1 MRYLSPQMNIAKS
14 ICHATSVTART
25 SKAFSNQNSMQD
37 CGCVQLY
44 LDAMQLFISCLN
56 VSNDTCYSIILLN
69 YLRGKFLKLVSLG
82 ANVFFLLILTFS
94 SLQVGVERE
103 MVGSGVRQ
111 LMHRLVVC
119 LDGRS
124 LMPLLPPASQALLHT
139 PSPTILTEY
148 LPLIN
153 QTITKF
159 QVLKWSQYIM
169 DIFAIHFF
177 LCYLHF

>member
-1 MRYLSPQMNIAKS
+1 
-14 ICHATSVTART
+14 
-25 SKAFSNQNSMQD
+25 
-37 CGCVQLY
+37 
-44 LDAMQLFISCLN
+44 
-56 VSNDTCYSIILLN
+56 
-69 YLRGKFLKLVSLG
+69 
-82 ANVFFLLILTFS
+82 
-94 SLQVGVERE
+94 

-159 QVLKWSQYIM
+159 QVLKGSHYLMVFFMFIYCLYVIFCDLLKKNIFFSSFSPLCRRRSVHFCRASLSHLCLQSSQPSQNPLKRMMRKRGERGDYSNGITTSS
-169 DIFAIHFF
+169 
-177 LCYLHF
+177 

>member
-1 MRYLSPQMNIAKS
+1 
-14 ICHATSVTART
+14 
-25 SKAFSNQNSMQD
+25 
-37 CGCVQLY
+37 
-44 LDAMQLFISCLN
+44 
-56 VSNDTCYSIILLN
+56 
-69 YLRGKFLKLVSLG
+69 
-82 ANVFFLLILTFS
+82 
-94 SLQVGVERE
+94 

-159 QVLKWSQYIM
+159 QVLRGSHYLMVFFMFIYCLYVI
-169 DIFAIHFF
+169 IFCDLLKKIIFF
-177 LCYLHF
+177 LLFPPFAEGDQSISAEHLCPTCVCNLLSPLRTH